1 MSSDIKVY
9 TVNGAPSN
17 STTSLPDWLVRKR
30 AAKGKSKREIREH
43 VQGTIDLVQHFEFP
57 EASNRIK
64 TTRDGHHA
72 MATGTYKP
80 QIRVYDLDQL
90 SMKFERHTDAENVDF
105 LILSDDWTKS
115 LHLQN
120 DRTLELHT
128 QGGFHY
134 RTRIPKFGRTLAY
147 HFPSCDALVA
157 GAGSEVYR
165 LNLAQGRFMA
175 PFSLESDI
183 EGVNAIDINPAHQ
196 LFAFGVDGRSVVDF
210 WDPRA
215 KARLSSLELPVGE
228 DGVTALSSRGDGLS
242 LAVGTAA
249 GKTLLYDLR
258 SARPFAT
265 KDQGYG
271 LPVQSVSWIE
281 GGSRMAGD
289 GLVIS
294 ADRKVVK
301 IWDRNSPGTNFTSIT
316 PSTDINHLHHLPGT
330 GMLMLANEG
339 IQMTSYYIPQLGP
352 APRWCSFLDNITEEM
367 EEQTVRNVYD
377 DYKFVERAE
386 LDRLGL
392 THLIGTPTLKPYMH
406 GFFLSLKLYDA
417 ARLIANPFAYEEH
430 RERVVRDKLEKL
442 SESRIRSKGG
452 ESVKVNKALAE
463 RAKRLERKKEKEGKE
478 GVSLLSD
485 PRFAEVFENPEFE
498 VDTES
503 REYGLLNPSTSSK
516 SAPRDRTAVESEEED
531 TEKSSSDGLGSDS
544 ESDSDLG
551 SEDGMEMDDD
561 SDSSRE
567 GDLVAYDPRSRP
579 LSKSQPHSVPQRKQ
593 TGPRL
598 TTSRT
603 RAAPS
608 KPKQHS
614 LGKDAHVNSLEDGG
628 FEMSFVPSGKS
639 DRPER
644 KTNRPTGGKKVERF
658 GAGMERGGWRDDD
671 SANGLSRN
679 TSGETPV
686 SKTVCNCQM
695 GVKQT
700 TSALTMSSSLALGER
715 LRNSGFY
722 LLVPRGGYRW
732 LVYARKMAS
741 PTASDDFPTRG
752 ETTTQF
758 SVSHMLHLATS
769 LVSLWL
775 ATLPPA
781 AFAAGSGPVVHGA
794 DGLSYVGTR
803 NTTSRQDYFLGIP
816 FAQPPVG
823 RLRFKPPV
831 AWAPGNTTEVDATQF
846 GATCQQPTG
855 YVPINNALSEDCLT
869 LNIWKPTDV
878 TEKLPVMVYIYGGAF
893 FLGDTL
899 TYPGAFLVNRAN
911 EIGKPIIYV
920 SINYRVGIYG
930 SAYDAGGRNLGFKDQ
945 RLALEWVNENI
956 GYFGGDSTKV
966 TLFGTSA
973 GGISAGVQ
981 TFYKK
986 GEIGGLFHGI
996 ILESGSPGTVRALKP
1011 DHPIREAG
1019 FRFLANATGCLSGPS
1034 VCDLRTLQPDGPIPA
1049 AGFQLIANATGCL
1062 GDPSVFEC
1070 IQKAPADVLSQA
1082 NVDVLALEPTIFGPS
1097 YSPEDDFIAEPVR
1110 DILYSGKFAKVPF
1123 INGAQLDEG
1132 PILIDMLATNF
1143 SSEQDIVDWLTSG
1156 FGMSNLTAINELL
1169 KFYSTSPAAGSPYG
1183 TGDETFDKGPQ
1194 FKRIAS
1200 ALGDYLFQAPRR
1212 DHLTYA
1218 TKFGVKSWSY
1228 ILKESSLGF
1237 PPKYGIAH
1245 GGDIPFVFQ
1254 TLDINHPNAP
1264 QAAIEL
1270 MKTIGSYWVN
1280 FAYSLDPNAGGDN
1293 LPLWPQ
1299 YGEEKVALQL
1309 LGSNVTTIEDTDRT
1323 EATDFILKNDG
1334 SF

>member
-531 TEKSSSDGLGSDS
+531 TEKSSSDGLGSGS

-658 GAGMERGGWRDDD
+658 GA
-671 SANGLSRN
+671 
-679 TSGETPV
+679 
-686 SKTVCNCQM
+686 
-695 GVKQT
+695 
-700 TSALTMSSSLALGER
+700 
-715 LRNSGFY
+715 
-722 LLVPRGGYRW
+722 
-732 LVYARKMAS
+732 
-741 PTASDDFPTRG
+741 
-752 ETTTQF
+752 
-758 SVSHMLHLATS
+758 
-769 LVSLWL
+769 

-930 SAYDAGGRNLGFKDQ
+930 FPPGQAAYDAGGRNLGFKDQ

>member
-531 TEKSSSDGLGSDS
+531 TEKSSSDGLGSGS

-671 SANGLSRN
+671 SGENERNGR
-679 TSGETPV
+679 
-686 SKTVCNCQM
+686 
-695 GVKQT
+695 
-700 TSALTMSSSLALGER
+700 
-715 LRNSGFY
+715 
-722 LLVPRGGYRW
+722 
-732 LVYARKMAS
+732 
-741 PTASDDFPTRG
+741 TRRR
-752 ETTTQF
+752 T
-758 SVSHMLHLATS
+758 
-769 LVSLWL
+769 
-775 ATLPPA
+775 
-781 AFAAGSGPVVHGA
+781 
-794 DGLSYVGTR
+794 
-803 NTTSRQDYFLGIP
+803 GI
-816 FAQPPVG
+816 
-823 RLRFKPPV
+823 R
-831 AWAPGNTTEVDATQF
+831 
-846 GATCQQPTG
+846 
-855 YVPINNALSEDCLT
+855 
-869 LNIWKPTDV
+869 
-878 TEKLPVMVYIYGGAF
+878 
-893 FLGDTL
+893 
-899 TYPGAFLVNRAN
+899 
-911 EIGKPIIYV
+911 
-920 SINYRVGIYG
+920 
-930 SAYDAGGRNLGFKDQ
+930 
-945 RLALEWVNENI
+945 
-956 GYFGGDSTKV
+956 
-966 TLFGTSA
+966 
-973 GGISAGVQ
+973 
-981 TFYKK
+981 
-986 GEIGGLFHGI
+986 
-996 ILESGSPGTVRALKP
+996 SGSKNA
-1011 DHPIREAG
+1011 
-1019 FRFLANATGCLSGPS
+1019 FRRG
-1034 VCDLRTLQPDGPIPA
+1034 
-1049 AGFQLIANATGCL
+1049 
-1062 GDPSVFEC
+1062 
-1070 IQKAPADVLSQA
+1070 
-1082 NVDVLALEPTIFGPS
+1082 
-1097 YSPEDDFIAEPVR
+1097 
-1110 DILYSGKFAKVPF
+1110 
-1123 INGAQLDEG
+1123 
-1132 PILIDMLATNF
+1132 
-1143 SSEQDIVDWLTSG
+1143 
-1156 FGMSNLTAINELL
+1156 
-1169 KFYSTSPAAGSPYG
+1169 
-1183 TGDETFDKGPQ
+1183 
-1194 FKRIAS
+1194 
-1200 ALGDYLFQAPRR
+1200 
-1212 DHLTYA
+1212 
-1218 TKFGVKSWSY
+1218 
-1228 ILKESSLGF
+1228 
-1237 PPKYGIAH
+1237 
-1245 GGDIPFVFQ
+1245 
-1254 TLDINHPNAP
+1254 
-1264 QAAIEL
+1264 
-1270 MKTIGSYWVN
+1270 
-1280 FAYSLDPNAGGDN
+1280 
-1293 LPLWPQ
+1293 
-1299 YGEEKVALQL
+1299 
-1309 LGSNVTTIEDTDRT
+1309 
-1323 EATDFILKNDG
+1323 
-1334 SF
+1334 